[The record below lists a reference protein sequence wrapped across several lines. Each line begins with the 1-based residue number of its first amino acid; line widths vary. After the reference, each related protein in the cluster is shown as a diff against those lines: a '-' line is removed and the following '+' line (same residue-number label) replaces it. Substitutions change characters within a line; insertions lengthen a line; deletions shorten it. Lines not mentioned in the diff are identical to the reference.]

1 MPAAASAT
9 YTGDSLVFTSTDKN
23 APTSA
28 TVLLQATVIDT
39 ALKAASPDAANGDIR
54 TATVSFSEAG
64 NPVCGGLAV
73 GLIGTP
79 LHTGSAQCS
88 VVLQAGAH
96 VIDISVGGNYT
107 GTGQGQIT
115 VIVAKAGDTDL
126 KAGDGKFT
134 LGTSAGTYAGDQ
146 GSEAKVHVD
155 GKVDAKGPSGSFQL
169 DYTAGATKYRI
180 DMTALV
186 VLGRARQAGGT
197 QCDKPPSATC
207 SESIYLRG
215 AANLVDR
222 TTGKPVAVTSG
233 YVQVAITDRG
243 KSTPDSIAVTLWQ
256 GSTLLFS
263 SDWNGAQSLERA
275 LTGGNLGQ

>member
-1 MPAAASAT
+1 MP
-9 YTGDSLVFTSTDKN
+9 
-23 APTSA
+23 
-28 TVLLQATVIDT
+28 
-39 ALKAASPDAANGDIR
+39 R
-54 TATVSFSEAG
+54 TATSGRRPCSFSEAG
-64 NPVCGGLAV
+64 NPLCGGLAV

-115 VIVAKAGDTDL
+115 VIVANGPGDTDI

-134 LGTSAGTYAGDQ
+134 SARRPASMPETK

-155 GKVDAKGPSGSFQL
+155 GKVPPKGAKGSFQL

-197 QCDKPPSATC
+197 KCDKPPSATC

-215 AANLVDR
+215 TANLLDR
-222 TTGKPVAVTSG
+222 TGRKPVTVTSG

-243 KSTPDSIAVTLWQ
+243 KGRDDSIAVTLWQ

-263 SDWNGAQSLERA
+263 SDWNGAQTPRA
-275 LTGGNLGQ
+275 NPDRGQPGHG